1 MAEPN
6 GRVESKPIKGTVRR
20 GETPEDDERLR
31 QHLADSTKDFSENL
45 MVRDRL
51 RIATRR
57 AGTHC
62 VSGRGRKGHCHRS

>member
-1 MAEPN
+1 VAEPN

-51 RIATRR
+51 TNRHKSGRDSLCA
-57 AGTHC
+57 
-62 VSGRGRKGHCHRS
+62 GRGRKGYRHRS